1 VCVCVCACANVMDKR
16 VLACSG
22 RPVRRRRQYF
32 VFIIIII
39 IVVVVVAGILRIIF
53 VLCVA

>member
-1 VCVCVCACANVMDKR
+1 MCVCVCACANVMDKR